1 MNNDG
6 GNKKRPLMRP
16 RKLPGKFS
24 VAEVV
29 SIRAAVARI
38 VARREAVRKATP
50 AAVVAIVPAPQ
61 THANANERE
70 EATVAPISAVT
81 VMEGHAPASEATS
94 GIDTSTR
101 DPRAI
106 EGCPSTVKAP
116 IDPRRRE

>member
-1 MNNDG
+1 
-6 GNKKRPLMRP
+6 MRP

-61 THANANERE
+61 AHTQAHTRERVE
-70 EATVAPISAVT
+70 VTVAPKSAVT

-106 EGCPSTVKAP
+106 EGCPSTVEAP